1 MFRFHKPLDI
11 VTLFH
16 KAQSPASTQVAKL
29 LREVSASA
37 TAAANAT
44 DTDTATSDQAQP
56 KRLNRVFEL
65 DITETAPTTDQ
76 LQTILDYVGPDQI
89 SQVIKG
95 AKTKKDALDLYRQNA
110 ASFSAPVIV
119 DWHHGRALASG
130 KTSKILEMLEQAQ
143 ADKE

>member
-16 KAQSPASTQVAKL
+16 KAQSPASTQVVKL
-29 LREVSASA
+29 LKEVSASG
-37 TAAANAT
+37 TAAANA
-44 DTDTATSDQAQP
+44 SDASANDQTQS

-65 DITETAPTTDQ
+65 EITETPPTADQ
-76 LQTILDYVGPDQI
+76 LQTILDYLSKDQI

-95 AKTKKDALDLYRQNA
+95 ATTKKDALEKFRQNA
-110 ASFSAPVIV
+110 ASFSAPLVV
-119 DWHHGRALASG
+119 DWHHGRAVAAG
-130 KTSKILEMLEQAQ
+130 TNSKILEMLEQGQ